1 MDLREKPGKVQK
13 FLELMLRLRLIFVV
27 LMVVFGVTLA
37 ACGWQ
42 TMNSLPL
49 AASEGLGMWLAGLDG
64 FGAFWSSAQY
74 LSVVAVAFVV
84 LMFVFGGLRG
94 GLGTIASLA
103 LFVAAL
109 MLLGGAEGMQLKFY
123 GVFAGVALVLL
134 LFAKWSVACA
144 LFPFALSWALMTGF
158 IACFPMV
165 PGNAWLVWAVLSAVG
180 FASVVSFALVAGKE
194 LSEGAPQAGA
204 LVKAG
209 RKMFT
214 PVLVSSLLAVAAITV
229 DMGNASAR
237 EIVGA
242 AVLWVAF
249 VIWFFGFTLGTMAF
263 CPWERLR
270 AGSRRVQ
277 IKDKKKKSSK
287 K

>member
-27 LMVVFGVTLA
+27 LMVIFAVTLA

-42 TMNSLPL
+42 AMNSLPL

-64 FGAFWSSAQY
+64 FGVFWSSAQY

-94 GLGTIASLA
+94 
-103 LFVAAL
+103 
-109 MLLGGAEGMQLKFY
+109 
-123 GVFAGVALVLL
+123 GVALVLL

-158 IACFPMV
+158 VACFPMV
-165 PGNAWLVWAVLSAVG
+165 PGSAWLVWAVLSAVG
-180 FASVVSFALVAGKE
+180 FGSVVSFALVAGKE

-209 RKMFT
+209 RKMFA
-214 PVLVSSLLAVAAITV
+214 PVLVSSLLALAAITV

-237 EIVGA
+237 EIAGA

-277 IKDKKKKSSK
+277 MKDKKKSSK

>member
-27 LMVVFGVTLA
+27 LM
-37 ACGWQ
+37 
-42 TMNSLPL
+42 
-49 AASEGLGMWLAGLDG
+49 
-64 FGAFWSSAQY
+64 
-74 LSVVAVAFVV
+74 
-84 LMFVFGGLRG
+84 FVFRGLRG

-103 LFVAAL
+103 LFVTAL

-277 IKDKKKKSSK
+277 MKDKKKKSSK